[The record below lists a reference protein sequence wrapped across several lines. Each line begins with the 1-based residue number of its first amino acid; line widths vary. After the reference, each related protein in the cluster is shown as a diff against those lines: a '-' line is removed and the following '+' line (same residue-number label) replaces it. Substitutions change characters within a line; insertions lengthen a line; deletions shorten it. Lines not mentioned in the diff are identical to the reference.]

1 MTQSL
6 RPARRP
12 RRYVPGFVPVPLRAR
27 ADGWTPRRQA
37 AFLGYLAQTRSVSEA
52 ARLVGMARETAY
64 RLRARRGAES
74 FAAAWDVAMGRG
86 KGDTHRSRKVTGYE
100 LEYRALHGALKPM
113 FYAGRFTGIMRKADN
128 TALLRLIARPYLAL
142 AGSADRAEAAGERR
156 AVSRAVSCHSSGG
169 SAGPARAAP
178 NHCPPA
184 SSGSMRQA

>member
-1 MTQSL
+1 MTHRL

-74 FAAAWDVAMGRG
+74 FAAAWDVAMGKG
-86 KGDTHRSRKVTGYE
+86 KGDTHRPRKVTGYE
-100 LEYRALHGALKPM
+100 LEYRAYHGVLKP
-113 FYAGRFTGIMRKADN
+113 
-128 TALLRLIARPYLAL
+128 
-142 AGSADRAEAAGERR
+142 
-156 AVSRAVSCHSSGG
+156 
-169 SAGPARAAP
+169 
-178 NHCPPA
+178 
-184 SSGSMRQA
+184 